1 FCYRSELIYNCM
13 PSLQLTFAL
22 HYKPQW
28 VYAFVIS
35 FSLIVASACGQADGQ
50 NYFPLADGAKWEY
63 TGRYSSA
70 DGRQFAVRGEIR
82 VDGETLIH
90 GQRYFKYVITT
101 DLSSVL
107 GTPKTQEDVRYY
119 RAAPDG
125 IYFLT
130 GRNTDAPER
139 LEL

>member
-1 FCYRSELIYNCM
+1 M
-13 PSLQLTFAL
+13 
-22 HYKPQW
+22 
-28 VYAFVIS
+28 YAFVIS

-107 GTPKTQEDVRYY
+107 GTPKTQED
-119 RAAPDG
+119 AAGAD
-125 IYFLT
+125 
-130 GRNTDAPER
+130 RC
-139 LEL
+139 